1 MSTELANTLVTEW
14 VKWQQHFVATMAE
27 QPPKPD
33 DKIIDPEQRP
43 DFKENL
49 DYETHSELSPKMKDE
64 AASSHIGLRRSSSST
79 KKRHLSEQDEMR
91 RNKDGPSAPE
101 PAASPR
107 RDQGARRSRIER
119 ERDNRS
125 SMEGLSQIN
134 KMSETATN
142 FQSDVF
148 ASS

>member
-1 MSTELANTLVTEW
+1 MVTEW

-33 DKIIDPEQRP
+33 EKTIDPEQRP
-43 DFKENL
+43 DFKESL
-49 DYETHSELSPKMKDE
+49 DYETHSELSPNIKNE
-64 AASSHIGLRRSSSST
+64 ATPSRIGGLRSSSS
-79 KKRHLSEQDEMR
+79 KKRQLSEQDDVR
-91 RNKDGPSAPE
+91 RSKNGPVVAPE
-101 PAASPR
+101 PAASPKR
-107 RDQGARRSRIER
+107 ELGTRRSRLER

-134 KMSETATN
+134 KISEAASN